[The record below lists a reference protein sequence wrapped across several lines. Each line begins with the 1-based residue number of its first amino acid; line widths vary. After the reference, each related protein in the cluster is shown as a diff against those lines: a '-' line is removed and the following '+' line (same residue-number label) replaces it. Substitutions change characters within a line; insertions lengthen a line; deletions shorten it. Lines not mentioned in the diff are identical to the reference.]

1 MKERLMHILHSI
13 PPVWMA
19 ASATIFIAA
28 VIIIP
33 LSATSNAADESSQS
47 EVKAV
52 TMTQTITGAGEIT
65 SAQVKKVDFDTDTV
79 FLGMCVEEGDL
90 VTEGQHLISYSDG
103 SYTDAPMDGIISSV
117 EVPKT
122 GTYASDESI
131 TISSVDE
138 LLLNISVPEDEID
151 HVETGSLAE
160 IVVNSDTSSVYEGKV
175 VSVKAISGK
184 LLDSMTNSDEEAE
197 EEASEEEGIQAESKT
212 ETNAGSESF
221 YTAAIK
227 FKNDGNLKTGMSAN
241 ATITISDRKSVLA
254 VPIEAVQFDESDQ
267 AYVQRI
273 DGDKITKTKVGTG
286 ESDANYVEITKGLQA
301 GDLVQI
307 GGESK

>member
-28 VIIIP
+28 VIFIP

-131 TISSVDE
+131 TISSV
-138 LLLNISVPEDEID
+138 
-151 HVETGSLAE
+151 
-160 IVVNSDTSSVYEGKV
+160 
-175 VSVKAISGK
+175 
-184 LLDSMTNSDEEAE
+184 
-197 EEASEEEGIQAESKT
+197 
-212 ETNAGSESF
+212 
-221 YTAAIK
+221 
-227 FKNDGNLKTGMSAN
+227 
-241 ATITISDRKSVLA
+241 
-254 VPIEAVQFDESDQ
+254 
-267 AYVQRI
+267 
-273 DGDKITKTKVGTG
+273 
-286 ESDANYVEITKGLQA
+286 
-301 GDLVQI
+301 
-307 GGESK
+307 